1 MVFII
6 CLFYLVMSFI
16 QNISVILKLS
26 FSSDSKGQSGDMLSK
41 KIEMKSEDQGEI
53 TSGLPTLSLNSEDQ
67 KKISYDLPS
76 CFGRL

>member
-16 QNISVILKLS
+16 QNILVILRLS

-53 TSGLPTLSLNSEDQ
+53 NSGLPTFSLNSEDQ
-67 KKISYDLPS
+67 
-76 CFGRL
+76 